1 MLSRRRPHPAQ
12 HSCFKQD
19 KREVIAIDLRPPQ
32 VKFSLSLSRGISLC
46 PVLVEQTEQ
55 NVFTVSNFRFFSSR
69 RPVCLHMVLIWI
81 GLGGCVRSYLFV
93 LNEPQRG
100 VDLARGWFLT
110 FPDLCRPYS
119 SLTRRTC
126 HLAARLKW
134 ITSRTQSA
142 VFCGVVSQWHHKC
155 PAAYAATICT
165 VLSVGCSAGQ
175 IRCKHPRGFT

>member
-12 HSCFKQD
+12 RSCFKQD

-110 FPDLCRPYS
+110 FPDLCSVSGRVVASRGGLVIWPLVWNES
-119 SLTRRTC
+119 PPALSLPC
-126 HLAARLKW
+126 
-134 ITSRTQSA
+134 
-142 VFCGVVSQWHHKC
+142 
-155 PAAYAATICT
+155 
-165 VLSVGCSAGQ
+165 SVG
-175 IRCKHPRGFT
+175 